1 MVVTRP
7 PRKALE
13 RAEDAGAA
21 AEVVTRRCGTRR
33 ADDAAVVVRPTVL
46 PACCAIADMRA
57 RLEWDK
63 EGVRVFESA
72 ASTRALLRYMQV
84 AVCVR
89 EYVRRRGDEPNP
101 QAIISKVATCVVQLT
116 PKMA

>member
-1 MVVTRP
+1 M
-7 PRKALE
+7 
-13 RAEDAGAA
+13 
-21 AEVVTRRCGTRR
+21 
-33 ADDAAVVVRPTVL
+33 VVRPTVL

-72 ASTRALLRYMQV
+72 ASTRAMLLRCVQV

-89 EYVRRRGDEPNP
+89 EYARRRGDEPNYTHKRYNI
-101 QAIISKVATCVVQLT
+101 QSRDVTWWSGACS
-116 PKMA
+116 